1 MTLAD
6 LGADVVVTDI
16 DATGRPN
23 AELATRS
30 DPTWDGIDAV
40 AAEIVAMGRRSV
52 AIAADITIETD
63 VDTLFRQATDAVG
76 AIDILVNN
84 AAAPHGADRAMFWEV
99 PAQAFDDV
107 MSVGV
112 RGLFLM
118 SKAFARQAIERTASG
133 SIINIAS
140 AAGKRGMQRRVVYC
154 GSKAA
159 VIRMTEAMALE
170 LAPHGVRV
178 NAVCPGPI
186 ETDRLLDTLAQIAEG
201 REPSD
206 QAALI
211 TSTPLKRRGLPGDIA
226 NAVAFLASP
235 EASFITG
242 QAISVDGGSVLG

>member
-1 MTLAD
+1 LAD
-6 LGADVVVTDI
+6 LGADIVVTDI

-23 AELATRS
+23 AELATSS

-40 AAEIVAMGRRSV
+40 TAEIVAMGRRSV
-52 AIAADITIETD
+52 AIAADITIESD
-63 VDTLFRQATDAVG
+63 VDTLFRQATEAVG
-76 AIDILVNN
+76 RIDILVNN

-107 MSVGV
+107 MNVDV
-112 RGLFLM
+112 RGLFLV
-118 SKAFARQAIERTASG
+118 SKAFARQAIERATG

-186 ETDRLLDTLAQIAEG
+186 QTDRLLDTLAQIAGG

-206 QAALI
+206 QATLI
-211 TSTPLKRRGLPGDIA
+211 TSTPLKRPGVPGDIA
-226 NAVAFLASP
+226 NAVAFLASRA
-235 EASFITG
+235 ASFITG
-242 QAISVDGGSVLG
+242 QAISVDGGSVMG